1 VNTMA
6 SIGVTE
12 DPTLLP
18 TGNKRLDDMNAR
30 YFVVQEGG
38 KAFVGKFETV
48 RDRQTLVLMRFAD
61 FKNLH
66 MHKLVPVGD
75 AFMPLG
81 SWWLHHS
88 KRRQYAGLTF
98 HPGDNARVI
107 DGKLNLWRGWA
118 FQPSQGDWSTLR
130 EHIWIV
136 VASRRKDV
144 FDYVMNWL
152 AWCVQHPDERA
163 EVVLVMQG
171 KRGTG
176 KGTVANAM
184 CKLFGQHAL
193 QISSAEHLVGRFN
206 GHLRDTVLLFADEAY
221 WPGNKG
227 AEGTIKRLVTEP
239 TIFIEAKGRDGVEV
253 PNLLH
258 VMMASNEDWVVPAGE
273 RERRYFVLKVSDD
286 KLQDHEW
293 FKAINEQLE
302 NGGYQAMLHDLL
314 HHRLGEF
321 HPRQLPK
328 CNDLTAQQALSL
340 GPLDSWWVE
349 LLEIGT
355 LSGCDPK
362 APHRAVSNK
371 YEEKIVAYTDRLV
384 TRLGLYDQA
393 RNIEP
398 RLRNVSDHKLGDFLT
413 EQGGDNS
420 RKVMRR
426 RGWTFPELSECREK
440 WEARFPG
447 WKWRNPNLREW
458 QVEIGD
464 DDEEHA
470 ASEGSRPDEEVPF

>member
-1 VNTMA
+1 VNTMS
-6 SIGVTE
+6 SIDGAP
-12 DPTLLP
+12 DPTLSP
-18 TGNKRLDDMNAR
+18 TGDKRLDAMNAR
-30 YFVVQEGG
+30 YFVVLEGG
-38 KAFVGKFETV
+38 KALVGMFEYE
-48 RDRQTLVLMRFAD
+48 RGRQKLVLMRFAD

-66 MHKLVPVGD
+66 MNKYVEVGK
-75 AFMPLG
+75 FTVPLG
-81 SWWLHHS
+81 TWWLQHS
-88 KRRQYAGLTF
+88 KRRQYAGLAF
-98 HPGDNARVI
+98 HPGNNARVI

-118 FQPSQGDWSTLR
+118 FQPKPGDWSKLR
-130 EHIWIV
+130 DHIWIA
-136 VASRRKDV
+136 VASRKKEV

-171 KRGTG
+171 KRGAG

-184 CKLFGQHAL
+184 CKLLGQHAL

-258 VMMASNEDWVVPAGE
+258 VMMASNEDWAVPAGE
-273 RERRYFVLKVSDD
+273 RERRYFVLKVSDE
-286 KLQDHEW
+286 KLQDHAW
-293 FKAINEQLE
+293 FKAIVNQLE
-302 NGGYQAMLHDLL
+302 NGGYGAMLHDLL
-314 HHRLGEF
+314 HHDLGDF

-328 CNDLTAQQALSL
+328 SNDLTGQQALSL

-355 LSGCDPK
+355 LTGCDPME
-362 APHRAVSNK
+362 PNRAVSNK
-371 YEEKIVAYTDRLV
+371 YEEKVVVGCSDRWV

-398 RLRNVSDHKLGDFLT
+398 RLRQRSDHTLGQYLA
-413 EQGGDNS
+413 EQGCDNS

-426 RGWTFPELSECREK
+426 RGWTFPELVACRKK
-440 WEARFPG
+440 WEERFPG
-447 WKWRNPNLREW
+447 WTWRNPYLSRW
-458 QVEIGD
+458 QVED
-464 DDEEHA
+464 AHDDEPEIA
-470 ASEGSRPDEEVPF
+470 ADADDVPF

>member
-1 VNTMA
+1 MMS
-6 SIGVTE
+6 SIDGMD
-12 DPTLLP
+12 DPMWLS
-18 TGNKRLDDMNAR
+18 TGDEQLDAMNAR

-38 KAFVGKFETV
+38 KAFVGTFETE
-48 RDRQTLVLMRFAD
+48 RGRRTLVLMRFAD

-66 MHKLVPVGD
+66 MHKLVPIGNG
-75 AFMPLG
+75 FMPLG
-81 SWWLHHS
+81 SWWLQHS

-98 HPGDNARVI
+98 HPGNNVRVI

-118 FQPSQGDWSTLR
+118 FQSREGDWSKLR
-130 EHIWIV
+130 DHIWIV
-136 VASRRKDV
+136 VASRRKEV

-176 KGTVANAM
+176 KGTVGNAM
-184 CKLFGQHAL
+184 CKVFGQHAL

-258 VMMASNEDWVVPAGE
+258 IMMASNEDWVVPAGE

-286 KLQDHEW
+286 KLQDQGW
-293 FKAINEQLE
+293 FKAINDQLD
-302 NGGYQAMLHDLL
+302 NGGYKAMLHDLL
-314 HHRLGEF
+314 HHDLGDF

-328 CNDLTAQQALSL
+328 CNDLTGQQALSL

-349 LLEIGT
+349 LLETGT
-355 LSGCDPK
+355 LTGCDPD

-371 YEEKIVAYTDRLV
+371 YEEEVVVGTHDRLV

-393 RNIEP
+393 RTLEP
-398 RLRNVSDHKLGDFLT
+398 RLRTMSDHKLGNFLA
-413 EQGGDNS
+413 EQGCDNS
-420 RKVMRR
+420 RKVMRH
-426 RGWTFPELSECREK
+426 RGWTFPELSECRKK
-440 WEARFPG
+440 WEERFPG
-447 WKWRNPNLREW
+447 FPWRNPKLYKW
-458 QVEIGD
+458 QVEVGD
-464 DDEEHA
+464 EDVDTT
-470 ASEGSRPDEEVPF
+470 SEPTTPEDVLF

>member
-1 VNTMA
+1 MNTIA
-6 SIGVTE
+6 SVEDIA

-18 TGNKRLDDMNAR
+18 TGDKRLDSMNAR
-30 YFVVQEGG
+30 YFVDQEGG
-38 KAFVGKFETV
+38 KAFVGTFEYE
-48 RDRQTLVLMRFAD
+48 RGRQKLVLLRFAD
-61 FKNLH
+61 FKSLLMN
-66 MHKLVPVGD
+66 KRVDVGD
-75 AFMPLG
+75 KTMPLG
-81 SWWLHHS
+81 TWWLLQP

-98 HPGDNARVI
+98 HPGNNARVI
-107 DGKLNLWRGWA
+107 DGKLNLWRDWA
-118 FQPSQGDWSTLR
+118 FQPQPGDWTKLR
-130 EHIWIV
+130 DHIWIV
-136 VASRRKDV
+136 VASRKKEV
-144 FDYVMNWL
+144 FNYVMNWL

-171 KRGTG
+171 KRGAG

-184 CKLFGQHAL
+184 CKLLGQHAL

-273 RERRYFVLKVSDD
+273 RERRYFVLKVNDD
-286 KLQDHEW
+286 KLQDHAW

-302 NGGYQAMLHDLL
+302 NGGYGAMLHDLL
-314 HHRLGEF
+314 HHELGDF
-321 HPRQLPK
+321 HSRQLPK
-328 CNDLTAQQALSL
+328 CNDLTSQQALSL

-349 LLEIGT
+349 LLETGT
-355 LSGCDPK
+355 LTGCDPK
-362 APHRAVSNK
+362 EPHRPVSNK
-371 YEEKIVAYTDRLV
+371 YEEKVVVNVSDRWV

-398 RLRNVSDHKLGDFLT
+398 RLRQRSDHTLGQHLA
-413 EQGGDNS
+413 EQGCDNS

-426 RGWTFPELSECREK
+426 RGWTFPELSECRKK
-440 WEARFPG
+440 WEKRFPG
-447 WKWRNPNLREW
+447 WPWRNPLLSRW
-458 QVEIGD
+458 QVEDAD
-464 DDEEHA
+464 DDEPEIA
-470 ASEGSRPDEEVPF
+470 ADAEDVPF

>member
-1 VNTMA
+1 MNTIA
-6 SIGVTE
+6 SIDGAG
-12 DPTLLP
+12 DPTMLP
-18 TGNKRLDDMNAR
+18 TGNKRLDAMNAR

-38 KAFVGKFETV
+38 KSFVGTFEQE
-48 RDRQTLVLMRFAD
+48 RDRWTLVLMRFAD
-61 FKNLH
+61 FKNLN
-66 MHKLVPVGD
+66 MNKRVDVGD
-75 AFMPLG
+75 KTVPLG
-81 SWWLHHS
+81 TWWLNQA
-88 KRRQYAGLTF
+88 KRRQYDGLCF
-98 HPGDNARVI
+98 HPGNNARVI
-107 DGKLNLWRGWA
+107 NGKLNLWRGWA
-118 FQPSQGDWSTLR
+118 FQPKPGDWSKLR
-130 EHIWIV
+130 DHIWIV
-136 VASRRKDV
+136 VASRKKEV

-171 KRGTG
+171 KRGAG

-184 CKLFGQHAL
+184 CKLLGQHAL

-273 RERRYFVLKVSDD
+273 RERRYFVLKVNDD

-293 FKAINEQLE
+293 FKAINDQLE
-302 NGGYQAMLHDLL
+302 NGGYGAMLYDLL
-314 HHRLGEF
+314 QRDLADL

-328 CNDLTAQQALSL
+328 CNDLAGQQALSL

-349 LLEIGT
+349 LLETGI
-355 LSGCDPK
+355 LVGCDPNE
-362 APHRAVSNK
+362 PNRAVSNK
-371 YEEKIVAYTDRLV
+371 HEYKVTLGMGDRWV
-384 TRLGLYDQA
+384 TQLGLYDQA

-398 RLRNVSDHKLGDFLT
+398 RLRNVSDHKLGEFLRD
-413 EQGGDNS
+413 QGCTNDT
-420 RKVMRR
+420 KVMRR
-426 RGWTFPELSECREK
+426 RGWTFPELSEARRAWQE
-440 WEARFPG
+440 RFPG
-447 WKWRNPNLREW
+447 WPWRNPKLTNW
-458 QVEIGD
+458 QTD
-464 DDEEHA
+464 DADDELEKTPCDGA
-470 ASEGSRPDEEVPF
+470 EVPF

>member
-1 VNTMA
+1 MS
-6 SIGVTE
+6 SIDGMD
-12 DPTLLP
+12 DPKLRP
-18 TGNKRLDDMNAR
+18 TGDERLDDMNAR

-38 KAFVGKFETV
+38 KTFVGTFESEPG
-48 RDRQTLVLMRFAD
+48 RHTLVLMRFPD
-61 FKNLH
+61 FKNKY
-66 MHKLVPVGD
+66 MNKKVEVGD
-75 AFMPLG
+75 KAVPLG
-81 SWWLHHS
+81 TWWVQQP
-88 KRRQYAGLTF
+88 KRRQYEGLTF
-98 HPGDNARVI
+98 HPGNNARVI
-107 DGKLNLWRGWA
+107 NGKLNLWRGWA
-118 FQPSQGDWSTLR
+118 YQPIAGDWSKLR
-130 EHIWIV
+130 DHIWMV
-136 VASRRKDV
+136 VASCRKEV

-171 KRGTG
+171 KRGAG

-286 KLQDHEW
+286 KLQDHGW
-293 FKAINEQLE
+293 FKGINEQLE
-302 NGGYQAMLHDLL
+302 NGGYGAMLHDLL
-314 HHRLGEF
+314 HHDLGDF

-328 CNDLTAQQALSL
+328 CNDLTGQQALSL
-340 GPLDSWWVE
+340 GPLDSWWDE
-349 LLEIGT
+349 LLQIGT
-355 LSGCDPK
+355 LTGCDPDE
-362 APHRAVSNK
+362 PNRAVSNK
-371 YEEKIVAYTDRLV
+371 YEEKVTLGMSDRWV

-393 RNIEP
+393 RSVEP
-398 RLRNVSDHKLGDFLT
+398 RLRSISEHKLGDFLT
-413 EQGGDNS
+413 EHGCDNS

-426 RGWTFPELSECREK
+426 RGWTFPELTECRKK
-440 WEARFPG
+440 WEERFPG
-447 WKWRNPNLREW
+447 WKWRNPNLKEW
-458 QVEIGD
+458 QAEDAD
-464 DDEEHA
+464 DVQDM
-470 ASEGSRPDEEVPF
+470 ASEAGPEDVRF

>member
-1 VNTMA
+1 VNTMV
-6 SIGVTE
+6 SIDGMD

-18 TGNKRLDDMNAR
+18 TGDKQLDAMNAR

-38 KAFVGKFETV
+38 KTFVGTFESEPG
-48 RDRQTLVLMRFAD
+48 RQTLVLMGFAD
-61 FKNLH
+61 FKNKY
-66 MHKLVPVGD
+66 MNKKVEVGD
-75 AFMPLG
+75 KAVPLG
-81 SWWLHHS
+81 TWWLQQS

-98 HPGDNARVI
+98 HPGNNARVI
-107 DGKLNLWRGWA
+107 NGKLNLWRGWA
-118 FQPSQGDWSTLR
+118 YQPIAGDWSKLR
-130 EHIWIV
+130 DHIWIV
-136 VASRRKDV
+136 VASRRKEV

-171 KRGTG
+171 KRGAG

-184 CKLFGQHAL
+184 CRLLGQHAL

-206 GHLRDTVLLFADEAY
+206 GHLRDIVLLFADEAY

-286 KLQDHEW
+286 KLQDHGW
-293 FKAINEQLE
+293 FKDIKEELE
-302 NGGYQAMLHDLL
+302 DGGYEAMLHDLL
-314 HHRLGEF
+314 HHDLGDF

-328 CNDLTAQQALSL
+328 CNDLTGQQARSM
-340 GPLDSWWVE
+340 GPFDSWWVE
-349 LLEIGT
+349 LLETGT
-355 LSGCDPK
+355 LTGCDPDE
-362 APHRAVSNK
+362 PNRAVSNK
-371 YEEKIVAYTDRLV
+371 YEEKVTLGMGDRLV

-393 RNIEP
+393 RRLEP
-398 RLRNVSDHKLGDFLT
+398 RLRSMSEHKLGDFLT
-413 EQGGDNS
+413 EQGCDNS

-426 RGWTFPELSECREK
+426 RGWTFPELSECRK
-440 WEARFPG
+440 MWEARFPD
-447 WKWRNPNLREW
+447 WEWRNPKLTKW
-458 QVEIGD
+458 QAED
-464 DDEEHA
+464 AADDEEYE
-470 ASEGSRPDEEVPF
+470 ASEASPEDVRF

>member
-1 VNTMA
+1 MMS
-6 SIGVTE
+6 SIDGMD

-38 KAFVGKFETV
+38 KAFVGTFETQGG
-48 RDRQTLVLMRFAD
+48 RQTLVLMRFTD
-61 FKNLH
+61 FRNLH
-66 MHKLVPVGD
+66 MNKRVKVGEKVV
-75 AFMPLG
+75 PLG
-81 SWWLHHS
+81 GWWLDHA
-88 KRRQYAGLTF
+88 KRRQYDGLVF
-98 HPGDNARVI
+98 LPGNKARVVT
-107 DGKLNLWRGWA
+107 GKLNLWRGWA
-118 FQPSQGDWSTLR
+118 FVPRQGEWAKLR
-130 EHIWIV
+130 DHIWTV
-136 VASRRKDV
+136 VASRKKEV

-152 AWCVQHPDERA
+152 AWCVQHPDKRA

-171 KRGTG
+171 KRGAG

-273 RERRYFVLKVSDD
+273 RERRYFVLKVNDD
-286 KLQDHEW
+286 KLQDHGW

-302 NGGYQAMLHDLL
+302 NGGYGAMLHDLL
-314 HHRLGEF
+314 RHDLGDF

-328 CNDLTAQQALSL
+328 CNDLTGQQALSL

-355 LSGCDPK
+355 LTGCDPD
-362 APHRAVSNK
+362 APYRAVSNK
-371 YEEKIVAYTDRLV
+371 YEEKIVGYTERLV

-393 RNIEP
+393 RNIDP
-398 RLRNVSDHKLGDFLT
+398 RLRSVSEHKLGNFLA
-413 EQGGDNS
+413 EQGCDNS
-420 RKVMRR
+420 RKVMRH
-426 RGWTFPELSECREK
+426 RGWTFPELGDCRKK
-440 WEARFPG
+440 WEARFPN
-447 WKWRNPNLREW
+447 WKWRNPNLKGW
-458 QVEIGD
+458 QVED
-464 DDEEHA
+464 DDTEEYV
-470 ASEGSRPDEEVPF
+470 SEATLADARF